1 MTVSPGLKVTI
12 ASDTDYKRVVAE
24 IYCDGMFVA
33 LISQDHG
40 PDDLRLEFP
49 ASPDPSAV
57 CRSVGLNWFVD
68 AVRKA
73 KDQLLRG

>member
-1 MTVSPGLKVTI
+1 MKVSPNLTVTI
-12 ASDTDYKRVVAE
+12 ASDTDYKQLVAE

-40 PDDLRLEFP
+40 PNDLRLEFP
-49 ASPDPSAV
+49 ANIDPSTL
-57 CRSVGLNWFVD
+57 CRSVGLDWFVD

-73 KDQLLRG
+73 KNQLLRG

>member
-1 MTVSPGLKVTI
+1 MNTSPSLTVTI
-12 ASDTDYKRVVAE
+12 ASDTDYKQLVAE

-49 ASPDPSAV
+49 ANSDPSTV
-57 CRSVGLNWFVD
+57 CRSVGLDWFVD
-68 AVRKA
+68 AVWKA